1 MTELDQYKDFIKAML
16 KVVMPFI
23 RDSFNSRAYHVEVKK
38 DLSPV
43 TEIDRKAEMMLREM
57 INKNFP
63 DHAILG
69 EEFGASEKKEY
80 TWVLDPIDGTK
91 SFVSGAPLFGTLI
104 ALLRDGQPI
113 LGAIGL
119 PMREEIYLGDN
130 RTTERNGETVRVKD
144 AQSLKEAV
152 IMTTDICD
160 IARLKSRPKFD
171 ALIEEGK
178 IFRMWGDC
186 YGYALIAGG
195 LTAVMSDAEMNPWDI
210 LPLIPVIRG
219 AGGVITGWEGQDP
232 VGAPSCLAAPPN
244 LHRMALEIL
253 NS

>member
-1 MTELDQYKDFIKAML
+1 MTELDQYKDFVKAML

-23 RDSFNSRAYHVEVKK
+23 RDAFNSRAYHVEVKK

-57 INKNFP
+57 IAKNFP
-63 DHAILG
+63 SHAILG
-69 EEFGASEKKEY
+69 EEFGAGGSAEY

-91 SFVSGAPLFGTLI
+91 SFVSGSPLFGTLI
-104 ALLRDGQPI
+104 ALLRDGKPI

-119 PMREEIYLGDN
+119 PMRDEVYLGDN
-130 RTTERNGETVRVKD
+130 QTTEVNGTPVHVKD
-144 AQSLKEAV
+144 ALSLKEAV
-152 IMTTDICD
+152 ILTTDICD

-171 ALIEEGK
+171 ALINEGK

-195 LTAVMSDAEMNPWDI
+195 LCAIMSDAEMNPWDI

-232 VGAPSCLAAPPN
+232 VGANSCLAGPPT
-244 LHRMALEIL
+244 LHKLALAIL
-253 NS
+253 N

>member
-1 MTELDQYKDFIKAML
+1 MTEVDQYKDFVKAML

-57 INKNFP
+57 IAKNFP
-63 DHAILG
+63 SHAILG
-69 EEFGASEKKEY
+69 EEFGASEKAEY

-91 SFVSGAPLFGTLI
+91 SFISGAPLFGTLI
-104 ALLRDGQPI
+104 ALLKDGKPI

-119 PMREEIYLGDN
+119 PMRDEVYLGDN
-130 RTTERNGETVRVKD
+130 TVTEVNGTPVRVKD
-144 AQSLKEAV
+144 ALSLKEAV
-152 IMTTDICD
+152 ILTTDICD

-171 ALIEEGK
+171 ALINEGK

-232 VGAPSCLAAPPN
+232 VGASSCLAGPPT
-244 LHRMALEIL
+244 LHKLALAIL
-253 NS
+253 N

>member
-1 MTELDQYKDFIKAML
+1 MTEVDQYKDFVKAML

-23 RDSFNSRAYHVEVKK
+23 RDSFNSRSYHVEVKK

-57 INKNFP
+57 IAKNFP
-63 DHAILG
+63 SHAILG
-69 EEFGASEKKEY
+69 EEFGASAQAEY

-91 SFVSGAPLFGTLI
+91 SFVSGSPLFGTLI
-104 ALLRDGQPI
+104 ALLKDGKPI
-113 LGAIGL
+113 IGAIGL
-119 PMREEIYLGDN
+119 PMRDEVYLGDN
-130 RTTERNGETVRVKD
+130 TVTEVNGTPVRVKD
-144 AQSLKEAV
+144 ALSLKEAV
-152 IMTTDICD
+152 ILTTDICD

-171 ALIEEGK
+171 ALINEGK

-232 VGAPSCLAAPPN
+232 VGASSCLAGPPT
-244 LHRMALEIL
+244 LHKLALAIL
-253 NS
+253 N

>member
-1 MTELDQYKDFIKAML
+1 MTELDQYKDFTKAML

-23 RDSFNSRAYHVEVKK
+23 RDAFNSRAYHVEVKK

-57 INKNFP
+57 IAKNFP
-63 DHAILG
+63 SHAILG
-69 EEFGASEKKEY
+69 EEFGAGGSAEY

-104 ALLRDGQPI
+104 ALLKDGKPI

-119 PMREEIYLGDN
+119 PMRDEVYLGDN
-130 RTTERNGETVRVKD
+130 QTTEVNGTPVHVKD
-144 AQSLKEAV
+144 ALSLKEAV
-152 IMTTDICD
+152 ILTTDICD

-195 LTAVMSDAEMNPWDI
+195 LCAVMSDAEMNPWDI

-232 VGAPSCLAAPPN
+232 VGASSCIAGPPTLHKLALA
-244 LHRMALEIL
+244 IL
-253 NS
+253 N

>member
-1 MTELDQYKDFIKAML
+1 MTEVDQYKDFVKAML

-23 RDSFNSRAYHVEVKK
+23 RDAFNSRAYHVETKK
-38 DLSPV
+38 DMSPV

-57 INKNFP
+57 IAKNFP
-63 DHAILG
+63 SHAILG
-69 EEFGASEKKEY
+69 EEFGAGGSAEY

-91 SFVSGAPLFGTLI
+91 SFVSGSPLFGTLI
-104 ALLRDGQPI
+104 ALLKDGKPI

-119 PMREEIYLGDN
+119 PMRDEIYLGDN
-130 RTTERNGETVRVKD
+130 QTTEVNGTPVHVKD
-144 AQSLKEAV
+144 ALSLKEAV
-152 IMTTDICD
+152 ILTTDICD

-171 ALIEEGK
+171 ALINEGK

-232 VGAPSCLAAPPN
+232 VGASSCLAGPPT
-244 LHRMALEIL
+244 LHKLALAIL
-253 NS
+253 N

>member
-1 MTELDQYKDFIKAML
+1 MTEVDQYKDFVKAML

-23 RDSFNSRAYHVEVKK
+23 RDAFNSRAYHVETKK
-38 DLSPV
+38 DMSPV

-57 INKNFP
+57 IAKNFP
-63 DHAILG
+63 SHAILG
-69 EEFGASEKKEY
+69 EEFGAGGSAEY

-91 SFVSGAPLFGTLI
+91 SFVSGSPLFGTLI
-104 ALLRDGQPI
+104 ALLKDGKPI

-119 PMREEIYLGDN
+119 PMRDEIYLGDN
-130 RTTERNGETVRVKD
+130 QTTEVNGTPVHVKD
-144 AQSLKEAV
+144 ALSLKEAV
-152 IMTTDICD
+152 ILTTDICD

-232 VGAPSCLAAPPN
+232 VGASSCLAGPPT
-244 LHRMALEIL
+244 LHKLALAIL
-253 NS
+253 N

>member
-1 MTELDQYKDFIKAML
+1 MTEVDQYKDFVKAML

-23 RDSFNSRAYHVEVKK
+23 RDSFNSRSYHVETKK
-38 DLSPV
+38 DMSPV

-63 DHAILG
+63 SHAILG
-69 EEFGASEKKEY
+69 EEFGASEKAEY
-80 TWVLDPIDGTK
+80 TWVLDPIDGTR
-91 SFVSGAPLFGTLI
+91 SFISGAPLFGTLI
-104 ALLRDGQPI
+104 ALLKDGKPI

-119 PMREEIYLGDN
+119 PMRDEVYLGDN
-130 RTTERNGETVRVKD
+130 TVTEVNGTPVHVKD
-144 AQSLKEAV
+144 ALSLKEAV
-152 IMTTDICD
+152 ILTTDICD

-171 ALIEEGK
+171 ALINEGK

-195 LTAVMSDAEMNPWDI
+195 LCAVMSDAEMNPWDI

-232 VGAPSCLAAPPN
+232 VGASSCLAGPPT
-244 LHRMALEIL
+244 LHKLALAIL
-253 NS
+253 N

>member
-1 MTELDQYKDFIKAML
+1 MTELDQYKDFTKAML

-23 RDSFNSRAYHVEVKK
+23 RDAFNSRAYHVEVKK

-43 TEIDRKAEMMLREM
+43 TEIDRKVEMMLREM
-57 INKNFP
+57 IAKNFP
-63 DHAILG
+63 SHAILG
-69 EEFGASEKKEY
+69 EEFGAGGSAEY

-91 SFVSGAPLFGTLI
+91 SFVSGSPLFGTLI
-104 ALLRDGQPI
+104 ALLKDGKPI

-119 PMREEIYLGDN
+119 PMRDEVYLGDN
-130 RTTERNGETVRVKD
+130 TVTEVNGTPVHVKD
-144 AQSLKEAV
+144 ALTLKEAV
-152 IMTTDICD
+152 ILTTDICD

-195 LTAVMSDAEMNPWDI
+195 LCAVMSDAEMNPWDI

-232 VGAPSCLAAPPN
+232 VGASSCLAGPPT
-244 LHRMALEIL
+244 LHKLALAIL
-253 NS
+253 N

>member
-1 MTELDQYKDFIKAML
+1 MTEIDQYKDFVKAML
-16 KVVMPFI
+16 KVAMPFI
-23 RDSFNSRAYHVEVKK
+23 KDSFNSRAYHVEEKK
-38 DLSPV
+38 DKSPV

-57 INKNFP
+57 IAKNFP
-63 DHAILG
+63 SHAILG
-69 EEFGASEKKEY
+69 EEFGASEKAEY

-91 SFVSGAPLFGTLI
+91 SFISGSPLFGTLV
-104 ALLRDGQPI
+104 ALLKNGKPI

-119 PMREEIYLGDN
+119 PMRDEIYLGDN
-130 RTTERNGETVRVKD
+130 TVTELNGNPVHVKD
-144 AQSLKEAV
+144 APDLKEAV
-152 IMTTDICD
+152 ILTTDICD

-171 ALIEEGK
+171 ALISEGK

-186 YGYALIAGG
+186 YGYALISGG

-232 VGAPSCLAAPPN
+232 VGADSCLAAPPT
-244 LHRMALEIL
+244 LHKLALAIL
-253 NS
+253 N

>member
-1 MTELDQYKDFIKAML
+1 MTELDQYKDFVKAML

-23 RDSFNSRAYHVEVKK
+23 RDAFNSRAYHVEVKK

-43 TEIDRKAEMMLREM
+43 TDIDRKAEMMLREM
-57 INKNFP
+57 IAKNFP
-63 DHAILG
+63 SHAILG
-69 EEFGASEKKEY
+69 EEFGAGGSAEY

-91 SFVSGAPLFGTLI
+91 SFVSGSPLFGTLI
-104 ALLRDGQPI
+104 ALLKDGKPI

-119 PMREEIYLGDN
+119 PMRDEIYLGDN
-130 RTTERNGETVRVKD
+130 QTTEVNGTPVRVKD
-144 AQSLKEAV
+144 ALSLKEAV
-152 IMTTDICD
+152 ILTTDICD

-232 VGAPSCLAAPPN
+232 VGASSCLAGPPT
-244 LHRMALEIL
+244 LHKLALAIL
-253 NS
+253 N

>member
-1 MTELDQYKDFIKAML
+1 MTELDQYKDFVKAML

-23 RDSFNSRAYHVEVKK
+23 RDAFNSRAYHVEVKK

-57 INKNFP
+57 IAKNFP
-63 DHAILG
+63 GHAILG
-69 EEFGASEKKEY
+69 EEFGAGGSAEY

-91 SFVSGAPLFGTLI
+91 SFVSGSPLFGTLI
-104 ALLRDGQPI
+104 ALLKDGKPI

-119 PMREEIYLGDN
+119 PMRDEIYLGDN
-130 RTTERNGETVRVKD
+130 QTTEVNGTPVHVKD
-144 AQSLKEAV
+144 ALSLKEAV
-152 IMTTDICD
+152 ILTTDICD

-232 VGAPSCLAAPPN
+232 VGASSCLAGPPT
-244 LHRMALEIL
+244 LHKLALAIL
-253 NS
+253 N

>member
-1 MTELDQYKDFIKAML
+1 MTELDQYKDFVKAML

-23 RDSFNSRAYHVEVKK
+23 RDAFNSRAYHVEVKK

-57 INKNFP
+57 IAKNFP
-63 DHAILG
+63 SHAILG
-69 EEFGASEKKEY
+69 EEFGASAQAEY

-104 ALLRDGQPI
+104 ALLKDGKPI

-119 PMREEIYLGDN
+119 PMRDEVYLGDN
-130 RTTERNGETVRVKD
+130 TVTEVNGTPVHVKD
-144 AQSLKEAV
+144 ALSLKEAV
-152 IMTTDICD
+152 ILTTDICD
-160 IARLKSRPKFD
+160 ISRLKSRPKFD
-171 ALIEEGK
+171 ALINEGK

-195 LTAVMSDAEMNPWDI
+195 LCAVMSDAEMNPWDI
-210 LPLIPVIRG
+210 LPLIPIIRG

-232 VGAPSCLAAPPN
+232 VGASSCLAGPPT
-244 LHRMALEIL
+244 LHKLALAIL
-253 NS
+253 N

>member
-1 MTELDQYKDFIKAML
+1 MTELDQYKDFTKAML

-23 RDSFNSRAYHVEVKK
+23 RDAFNSRAYHVEVKK

-57 INKNFP
+57 IAKNFP
-63 DHAILG
+63 SHAILG
-69 EEFGASEKKEY
+69 EEFGAGGSAEF

-91 SFVSGAPLFGTLI
+91 SFVSGSPLFGTLI
-104 ALLRDGQPI
+104 ALLKDGKPI

-119 PMREEIYLGDN
+119 PMRDEVYLGDN
-130 RTTERNGETVRVKD
+130 TVTEVNGTPVHVKD
-144 AQSLKEAV
+144 ALTLKEAV
-152 IMTTDICD
+152 ILTTDICD

-195 LTAVMSDAEMNPWDI
+195 LCAVMSDAEMNPWDI

-232 VGAPSCLAAPPN
+232 VGASSCLAGPPT
-244 LHRMALEIL
+244 LHKLALAIL
-253 NS
+253 N

>member
-1 MTELDQYKDFIKAML
+1 MTELDQYKDFVKAML

-23 RDSFNSRAYHVEVKK
+23 RDAFNSRAYHVEVKK

-57 INKNFP
+57 IAKNFP
-63 DHAILG
+63 SHAILG
-69 EEFGASEKKEY
+69 EEFGAGGSAEY

-91 SFVSGAPLFGTLI
+91 SFVSGSPLFGTLI
-104 ALLRDGQPI
+104 ALLKDGKPI

-119 PMREEIYLGDN
+119 PMRDEIYLGDN
-130 RTTERNGETVRVKD
+130 QTTEVNGTPVHVKD
-144 AQSLKEAV
+144 ALSLKEAV
-152 IMTTDICD
+152 ILTTDICD

-232 VGAPSCLAAPPN
+232 VGASSCLAGPPT
-244 LHRMALEIL
+244 LHKLALAIL
-253 NS
+253 N

>member
-1 MTELDQYKDFIKAML
+1 MTEVDQYKDFVKAML

-23 RDSFNSRAYHVEVKK
+23 RDSFNSRSYHVETKK
-38 DLSPV
+38 DMSPV

-63 DHAILG
+63 NHAVLG
-69 EEFGASEKKEY
+69 EEFGASAQAEY

-91 SFVSGAPLFGTLI
+91 SFISGAPLFGTLI
-104 ALLRDGQPI
+104 ALLKDGKPI

-119 PMREEIYLGDN
+119 PMRDEVYLGDN
-130 RTTERNGETVRVKD
+130 MATEVNGTPVHVKD
-144 AQSLKEAV
+144 ALSLKEAV
-152 IMTTDICD
+152 ILTTDICD

-171 ALIEEGK
+171 ALINEGK

-232 VGAPSCLAAPPN
+232 VGASSCLAGPPT
-244 LHRMALEIL
+244 LHKLALAIL
-253 NS
+253 N

>member
-1 MTELDQYKDFIKAML
+1 MTELDQYKDFVKAML

-23 RDSFNSRAYHVEVKK
+23 RDAFNSRAYHVEVKK

-57 INKNFP
+57 IAKNFP
-63 DHAILG
+63 SHAILG
-69 EEFGASEKKEY
+69 EEFGAGGSAEY

-91 SFVSGAPLFGTLI
+91 SFVSGSPLFGTLI
-104 ALLRDGQPI
+104 ALLKDGKPI

-119 PMREEIYLGDN
+119 PMRDEVYLGDN
-130 RTTERNGETVRVKD
+130 QTTEVNGTPVRVKD
-144 AQSLKEAV
+144 ALSLKEAV
-152 IMTTDICD
+152 ILTTDICD

-232 VGAPSCLAAPPN
+232 VGASSCLAGPPT
-244 LHRMALEIL
+244 LHKLALAIL
-253 NS
+253 N

>member
-1 MTELDQYKDFIKAML
+1 MTEIDQYKDFIKAML

-23 RDSFNSRAYHVEVKK
+23 RDSFNSRSYHVEEKK
-38 DLSPV
+38 DKSPV

-57 INKNFP
+57 IAKNFP
-63 DHAILG
+63 SHAILG
-69 EEFGASEKKEY
+69 EEFGASEKAEY

-91 SFVSGAPLFGTLI
+91 SFVSGSPLFGTLI
-104 ALLRDGQPI
+104 ALLKDGKPI

-119 PMREEIYLGDN
+119 PMRDEVYLGDN
-130 RTTERNGETVRVKD
+130 TVTELNGVPVRVKD
-144 AQSLKEAV
+144 ALTLKEAV
-152 IMTTDICD
+152 ILTTDICD

-232 VGAPSCLAAPPN
+232 VGASSCLAGPPT
-244 LHRMALEIL
+244 LHKLALAIL
-253 NS
+253 N

>member
-1 MTELDQYKDFIKAML
+1 MTEVDQYKDFVKAML
-16 KVVMPFI
+16 KVVMPFV
-23 RDSFNSRAYHVEVKK
+23 RDAFNSRAYHVEVKK

-57 INKNFP
+57 IAKNFP
-63 DHAILG
+63 SHAILG
-69 EEFGASEKKEY
+69 EEFGAGGSAEY

-91 SFVSGAPLFGTLI
+91 SFVSGSPLFGTLI
-104 ALLRDGQPI
+104 ALLKDGKPI

-119 PMREEIYLGDN
+119 PMRDEIYLGDN
-130 RTTERNGETVRVKD
+130 QTTEVNGTPVHVKD
-144 AQSLKEAV
+144 ALSLKEAV
-152 IMTTDICD
+152 ILTTDICD

-232 VGAPSCLAAPPN
+232 VGASSCLAGPPT
-244 LHRMALEIL
+244 LHKLALAIL
-253 NS
+253 N

>member
-1 MTELDQYKDFIKAML
+1 MTELDQYKDFTKAML

-23 RDSFNSRAYHVEVKK
+23 RDAFNSRAYHVEVKK

-57 INKNFP
+57 IAKNFP
-63 DHAILG
+63 SHAILG
-69 EEFGASEKKEY
+69 EEFGAGGSAEY

-91 SFVSGAPLFGTLI
+91 SFVSGSPLFGTLI
-104 ALLRDGQPI
+104 ALLKDGKPI

-119 PMREEIYLGDN
+119 PMRDEVYLGDN
-130 RTTERNGETVRVKD
+130 TVTEVNGTPVHVKD
-144 AQSLKEAV
+144 ALSLKEAV
-152 IMTTDICD
+152 ILTTDICD

-195 LTAVMSDAEMNPWDI
+195 LCAVMSDAEMNPWDI

-232 VGAPSCLAAPPN
+232 VGASSCLAGPPT
-244 LHRMALEIL
+244 LHKLALAIL
-253 NS
+253 N

>member
-1 MTELDQYKDFIKAML
+1 MTEVDQYKDFVKAML

-23 RDSFNSRAYHVEVKK
+23 RDAFNSRSYHVETKK
-38 DLSPV
+38 DMSPV

-69 EEFGASEKKEY
+69 EEFGASEKAEY

-91 SFVSGAPLFGTLI
+91 SFISGAPLFGTLI
-104 ALLRDGQPI
+104 ALLKDGKPI

-119 PMREEIYLGDN
+119 PMRDEVYLGDN
-130 RTTERNGETVRVKD
+130 QTTEVNGTPVRVKD

-152 IMTTDICD
+152 ILTTDICD

-171 ALIEEGK
+171 ALISEGR

-210 LPLIPVIRG
+210 LPLIPVIKG

-232 VGAPSCLAAPPN
+232 TGADSCLAAPPT
-244 LHRMALEIL
+244 LHKLALAIL
-253 NS
+253 N

>member
-1 MTELDQYKDFIKAML
+1 MTELDQYKDFVKAML

-23 RDSFNSRAYHVEVKK
+23 RDAFNSRAYHVEVKK

-57 INKNFP
+57 IAKNFP
-63 DHAILG
+63 SHAILG
-69 EEFGASEKKEY
+69 EEFGASAQAEY

-104 ALLRDGQPI
+104 ALLKDGKPI

-119 PMREEIYLGDN
+119 PMRDEVYLGDN
-130 RTTERNGETVRVKD
+130 TVTEVNGTPVHVKD
-144 AQSLKEAV
+144 ALSLKEAV
-152 IMTTDICD
+152 ILTTDICD
-160 IARLKSRPKFD
+160 ISRLKSRPKFD
-171 ALIEEGK
+171 ALINEGK

-195 LTAVMSDAEMNPWDI
+195 LCAVMSDAEMNPWDI

-232 VGAPSCLAAPPN
+232 VGASSCIAGPPTLHKLALA
-244 LHRMALEIL
+244 IL
-253 NS
+253 N

>member
-1 MTELDQYKDFIKAML
+1 MTELDQYKDFVKAML

-23 RDSFNSRAYHVEVKK
+23 RDAFNSRAYHVEVKK

-57 INKNFP
+57 IAKNFP
-63 DHAILG
+63 SHAILG
-69 EEFGASEKKEY
+69 EEFGAGGSAEY

-91 SFVSGAPLFGTLI
+91 SFVSGSPLFGTLI
-104 ALLRDGQPI
+104 ALLKDGKPI

-119 PMREEIYLGDN
+119 PMRDEIYLGDN
-130 RTTERNGETVRVKD
+130 QTTEVNGTPVHVKD
-144 AQSLKEAV
+144 ALSLKEAV
-152 IMTTDICD
+152 ILTTDICD

-195 LTAVMSDAEMNPWDI
+195 LCAVMSDAEMNPWDI

-232 VGAPSCLAAPPN
+232 VGASSCLAGPPT
-244 LHRMALEIL
+244 LHKLALAIL
-253 NS
+253 N

>member
-1 MTELDQYKDFIKAML
+1 
-16 KVVMPFI
+16 
-23 RDSFNSRAYHVEVKK
+23 
-38 DLSPV
+38 
-43 TEIDRKAEMMLREM
+43 M
-57 INKNFP
+57 IAKNFP
-63 DHAILG
+63 SHAILG
-69 EEFGASEKKEY
+69 EEFGAGGSAEY

-104 ALLRDGQPI
+104 ALLKDGKPI

-119 PMREEIYLGDN
+119 PMRDEVYLGDN
-130 RTTERNGETVRVKD
+130 QTTEVNGTPVHVKD
-144 AQSLKEAV
+144 ALSLKEAV
-152 IMTTDICD
+152 ILTTDICD

-195 LTAVMSDAEMNPWDI
+195 LCAVMSDAEMNPWDI

-232 VGAPSCLAAPPN
+232 VGASSCIAGPPTLHKLALA
-244 LHRMALEIL
+244 IL
-253 NS
+253 N

>member
-1 MTELDQYKDFIKAML
+1 MTELDQYKDFVKAML

-23 RDSFNSRAYHVEVKK
+23 RDAFNSRAYHVEVKN

-57 INKNFP
+57 IAKNFP
-63 DHAILG
+63 SHAILG
-69 EEFGASEKKEY
+69 EEFGAGGSAEY

-91 SFVSGAPLFGTLI
+91 SFVSGSPLFGTLI
-104 ALLRDGQPI
+104 ALLKDGKPI

-119 PMREEIYLGDN
+119 PMRDEIYLGDN
-130 RTTERNGETVRVKD
+130 QTTEVNGTPVHVKD
-144 AQSLKEAV
+144 ALSLKEAV
-152 IMTTDICD
+152 ILTTDICD

-232 VGAPSCLAAPPN
+232 VGAASALAAPPT
-244 LHRMALEIL
+244 LHKLALEIL
-253 NS
+253 N

>member
-1 MTELDQYKDFIKAML
+1 MTELDQYKDFVKAML

-23 RDSFNSRAYHVEVKK
+23 RDAFNSRAYHVEVKK

-57 INKNFP
+57 IAKNFP
-63 DHAILG
+63 NHAILG
-69 EEFGASEKKEY
+69 EEFGAGASAEY

-91 SFVSGAPLFGTLI
+91 SFVSGSPLFGTLI
-104 ALLRDGQPI
+104 ALLKDGKPI

-119 PMREEIYLGDN
+119 PMRDEIYLGDN
-130 RTTERNGETVRVKD
+130 QTTEVNGTPVHVKD
-144 AQSLKEAV
+144 ALSLKEAV
-152 IMTTDICD
+152 ILTTDICD

-232 VGAPSCLAAPPN
+232 VGANSCLAAPPT
-244 LHRMALEIL
+244 LHKLALAIL
-253 NS
+253 N

>member
-1 MTELDQYKDFIKAML
+1 MTEVDQYKDFVKAML

-23 RDSFNSRAYHVEVKK
+23 RDAFNSRAYHVEVKK

-57 INKNFP
+57 IAKNFP
-63 DHAILG
+63 SHAILG
-69 EEFGASEKKEY
+69 EEFGAGGSAEY

-91 SFVSGAPLFGTLI
+91 SFVSGSPLFGTLI
-104 ALLRDGQPI
+104 ALLKDGKPI

-119 PMREEIYLGDN
+119 PMRDEIYLGDN
-130 RTTERNGETVRVKD
+130 QTTEVNGTPVHVKD
-144 AQSLKEAV
+144 ALSLKEAV
-152 IMTTDICD
+152 ILTTDICD

-171 ALIEEGK
+171 ALINEGK

-232 VGAPSCLAAPPN
+232 VGASSCLAGPPT
-244 LHRMALEIL
+244 LHKLALAIL
-253 NS
+253 N

>member
-1 MTELDQYKDFIKAML
+1 MTEIDQYKDFVKAML
-16 KVVMPFI
+16 KVAMPFI
-23 RDSFNSRAYHVEVKK
+23 KDSFNSRAYHVEEKK
-38 DLSPV
+38 DKSPV

-57 INKNFP
+57 IAKNFP
-63 DHAILG
+63 SHAILG
-69 EEFGASEKKEY
+69 EEFGASEKAEY

-91 SFVSGAPLFGTLI
+91 SFISGSPLFGTLV
-104 ALLRDGQPI
+104 ALLKNGKPI

-119 PMREEIYLGDN
+119 PMRDEIYLGDN
-130 RTTERNGETVRVKD
+130 TTAELNGNPVHVKD

-152 IMTTDICD
+152 ILTTDICD

-186 YGYALIAGG
+186 YGYALISGG
-195 LTAVMSDAEMNPWDI
+195 LTAVMCDAEMNPWDI

-232 VGAPSCLAAPPN
+232 VGADSCLAAPPT
-244 LHRMALEIL
+244 LHKLALAIL
-253 NS
+253 N

>member
-1 MTELDQYKDFIKAML
+1 MTELDQYKDFTKAML

-23 RDSFNSRAYHVEVKK
+23 RDAFNSRAYHVEVKK

-57 INKNFP
+57 IAKNFP
-63 DHAILG
+63 SHAILG
-69 EEFGASEKKEY
+69 EEFGAGGSAEY

-91 SFVSGAPLFGTLI
+91 SFVSGSPLFGTLI
-104 ALLRDGQPI
+104 ALLKDGKPI

-119 PMREEIYLGDN
+119 PMRDEIYLGDN
-130 RTTERNGETVRVKD
+130 QTTEVNGTPVHVKD
-144 AQSLKEAV
+144 ALSLKEAV
-152 IMTTDICD
+152 ILTTDICD

-232 VGAPSCLAAPPN
+232 VGASSCLAGPPT
-244 LHRMALEIL
+244 LHKLALAIL
-253 NS
+253 N